1 MPRVK
6 VIYNRQGCI
15 GAAACELAAPEF
27 WKMAQDAKADL
38 LGAKLNPD
46 TGKYELEIEVSDRQ
60 LRALKES
67 AESCPVQVIE
77 IVEQV

>member
-6 VIYNRQGCI
+6 VVYKREGCI

-27 WKMAQDAKADL
+27 WKLAQDNKADL
-38 LGAKLNPD
+38 SGGKLNPE
-46 TGKYELEIEVSDRQ
+46 TLKYELEIDVTAEQ

-77 IVEQV
+77 IIEKK